1 MIEMIEMF
9 EIRSPKKPQLLQS
22 IRPRQPKREKS
33 KWFDMSIF
41 EWLPQRVAVT
51 SWIDLDV

>member
-1 MIEMIEMF
+1 MIEMF